1 MIRADSVGI
10 GNLARDLARVA
21 ADAPK
26 VFAQAA
32 SSVARASGTEAK
44 REITAIYNIKQAR
57 VAEGLK
63 SVARGYEVITTAK
76 GKNVPTLA
84 SFGGRPTAKGY
95 SAAVRKGSRK
105 VIRGGFE
112 STIAVKHKDGSEGS
126 VTLPMK
132 RVGRSRYPIKVL
144 YGPSVASMLRNREV
158 SERFVLRQSIRARD
172 ELTRRIFREMS
183 RR

>member
-1 MIRADSVGI
+1 MIRTDSVGI

-32 SSVARASGTEAK
+32 SSVARASNTEGK
-44 REITAIYNIKQAR
+44 REITAVYGIKQSR
-57 VAEGLK
+57 VAEGLR
-63 SVARGYEVITTAK
+63 SVAKGSDVITTGKVK
-76 GKNVPTLA
+76 GITLQ
-84 SFGGRPTAKGY
+84 SFGGRQTTKGY

-105 VIRGGFE
+105 LIRGGF
-112 STIAVKHKDGSEGS
+112 TPKKFGGVPFKREGAAS
-126 VTLPMK
+126 L
-132 RVGRSRYPIKVL
+132 PIKVL

-158 SERFVLRQSIRARD
+158 SERLIVRQSIRARD
-172 ELTRRIFREMS
+172 ELTRRIFRELD

>member
-44 REITAIYNIKQAR
+44 REITAIYGIKQSR
-57 VAEGLK
+57 VAEGLSSIAK
-63 SVARGYEVITTAK
+63 GYEVITT
-76 GKNVPTLA
+76 GKARGVTLQ
-84 SFGGRPTAKGY
+84 SFGGRKTARGY
-95 SAAVRKGSRK
+95 SAAVRKGRRK
-105 VIRGGFE
+105 LIKGGF
-112 STIAVKHKDGSEGS
+112 TPPKFAGVPFKREGS
-126 VTLPMK
+126 ARL
-132 RVGRSRYPIKVL
+132 PIKVL

-158 SERFVLRQSIRARD
+158 SERFILRQSIRARD
-172 ELTRRIFREMS
+172 ELTRRIFRELS
-183 RR
+183 KR

>member
-21 ADAPK
+21 ADVPK

-44 REITAIYNIKQAR
+44 REITAIYNIKQKR
-57 VAEGLK
+57 VGESLT
-63 SVARGYEVITTAK
+63 SVAKGYEVITT
-76 GKNVPTLA
+76 GKARGITLA

-112 STIAVKHKDGSEGS
+112 STIAVKRKDGSEGS

-132 RVGRSRYPIKVL
+132 RLGRSRYPIKVL
-144 YGPSVASMLRNREV
+144 YGPSVASMLRNDTVR
-158 SERFVLRQSIRARD
+158 ERFTLRQSIRARD

-183 RR
+183 KR

>member
-44 REITAIYNIKQAR
+44 REITAIYNIKQSR
-57 VAEGLK
+57 VGESLI
-63 SVARGYEVITTAK
+63 SVAKGFEVITTGKAK
-76 GKNVPTLA
+76 GITLQ
-84 SFGGRPTAKGY
+84 SFGGRQTAKGY
-95 SAAVRKGSRK
+95 AAAVRKGRRK
-105 VIRGGFE
+105 VIRGGF
-112 STIAVKHKDGSEGS
+112 TPTKFAGVPFKREGPAR
-126 VTLPMK
+126 LP
-132 RVGRSRYPIKVL
+132 IQVL

-183 RR
+183 KR

>member
-1 MIRADSVGI
+1 MIRADTTGI
-10 GNLARDLARVA
+10 GRLARDLAAVVNDQQRV
-21 ADAPK
+21 
-26 VFAQAA
+26 FSQAA

-44 REITAIYNIKQAR
+44 REITAIYGIKQSR

-63 SVARGYEVITTAK
+63 SVAKGYDVITTAE
-76 GKNVPTLA
+76 GRGVTLA

-112 STIAVKHKDGSEGS
+112 STIVVKHKDGSEGS